1 MVCAPEGFQQ
11 NGQPTTVGL
20 CLPRGLLDRPEANP
34 DGDGL
39 PWQLRDPKLSLLH
52 GHLHG
57 TTDSAGLRSSP
68 ANQGPEKPSNPSCS
82 TMKRLVWTDTHT
94 HTHLGRKRQD
104 LPYTTVMHF
113 APYARV

>member
-39 PWQLRDPKLSLLH
+39 PWQLRDPKSYRCSMVIRMARPIRQESDRVQQTK
-52 GHLHG
+52 GQ
-57 TTDSAGLRSSP
+57 RSP
-68 ANQGPEKPSNPSCS
+68 PTP
-82 TMKRLVWTDTHT
+82 H
-94 HTHLGRKRQD
+94 
-104 LPYTTVMHF
+104 
-113 APYARV
+113 APL